1 MKTTVADNINKK
13 IKCTNSPK
21 LINIIKMKKS
31 LIAMDTNKINSIHH
45 TALLITKSIMIKIII
60 MNQNI
65 NMIMNIVEIENIN
78 NIINITIENMK
89 EEYNIIITIIIIE
102 MKIANNLKIIKEV
115 RKGDIIKIIIIRLR
129 MTMKNPNINIIRII
143 IEKIKILNIII
154 KTIMIEKSV
163 LMRMN
168 ILKRMK
174 NKQMPMIIRK
184 KILNTIIM
192 NNKRKKQNL
201 VIIEMI
207 KEAGITKLKKHLI
220 KINRKIMDK

>member
-1 MKTTVADNINKK
+1 
-13 IKCTNSPK
+13 
-21 LINIIKMKKS
+21 MKKS